1 MRAVEPRFAVIAQA
15 VVQKRIDVFVA
26 AVRQIHGLRPGPGRA
41 VGEVAAEAPVHTRL
55 HGMVIRRAGELDIAY
70 VAVAAN
76 GPQKVGWQR
85 HIGDGR
91 IDYVGQEIGAIGERI
106 QLPALQQMARHRS
119 HVGHVE
125 RGLETDIALDAEA
138 PVVDGGRFVLR
149 LDGEHVGR
157 ALGERRAHQ
166 GADGGVVGGEVV
178 QQRRLL
184 HHRQYLIV
192 AEAVRVNAEAAAHG
206 RLTVAEKVPGETE
219 ARRYLNGRRFDNVL
233 VEQAHSV
240 VEVAAA
246 GNECADQHFGDLL
259 PGERVHAHARRRWRG
274 AIGDDQ
280 QRRFLLA
287 VIFRREIGQLVA
299 GRPGGLDVIKAHAHI
314 QRETPG
320 EMVVVLRE
328 PFHILEAPM
337 RARMPIRFGV
347 GVHRADQRVGV
358 RVVGVGGVEGAA
370 PEIEIAVE
378 VRGAR
383 GVAAGPLDRD
393 PRF

>member
-1 MRAVEPRFAVIAQA
+1 
-15 VVQKRIDVFVA
+15 
-26 AVRQIHGLRPGPGRA
+26 
-41 VGEVAAEAPVHTRL
+41 
-55 HGMVIRRAGELDIAY
+55 
-70 VAVAAN
+70 
-76 GPQKVGWQR
+76 
-85 HIGDGR
+85 
-91 IDYVGQEIGAIGERI
+91 
-106 QLPALQQMARHRS
+106 
-119 HVGHVE
+119 VGHVE

-184 HHRQYLIV
+184 HHHQYLIV

-274 AIGDDQ
+274 AIGD
-280 QRRFLLA
+280 
-287 VIFRREIGQLVA
+287 
-299 GRPGGLDVIKAHAHI
+299 
-314 QRETPG
+314 
-320 EMVVVLRE
+320 
-328 PFHILEAPM
+328 
-337 RARMPIRFGV
+337 
-347 GVHRADQRVGV
+347 
-358 RVVGVGGVEGAA
+358 
-370 PEIEIAVE
+370 
-378 VRGAR
+378 
-383 GVAAGPLDRD
+383 
-393 PRF
+393 